1 MVIIGYN
8 TNSAK
13 LKGGECMEFS
23 EKEKAILFYMFD
35 NVQDIIN
42 LNEYIVING
51 EVFNSNDL
59 YDLGEKIG
67 LY

>member
-1 MVIIGYN
+1 
-8 TNSAK
+8 
-13 LKGGECMEFS
+13 MEFS

>member
-1 MVIIGYN
+1 
-8 TNSAK
+8 
-13 LKGGECMEFS
+13 MEFS

-59 YDLGEKIG
+59 YDLAEKIG
-67 LY
+67 LH

>member
-1 MVIIGYN
+1 
-8 TNSAK
+8 
-13 LKGGECMEFS
+13 MEFS
-23 EKEKAILFYMFD
+23 EKEKAILLYMFD

-59 YDLGEKIG
+59 YDLAEKIG
-67 LY
+67 LH